1 LVQAGKLD
9 EGIVQLRE
17 VLLNS
22 PDNAEARN
30 NLGDAL
36 LRKGALDE
44 AIAQFRKV
52 LEVNPASAG
61 VHFNLG
67 RALARKGSL
76 DEAIEHLQ
84 KAADADPGFAA
95 AQYVLGDTFY
105 MRGNIPGALA
115 HWRKGLQLEP
125 DDLPVLNQT
134 AWVLA
139 TCPQASVRNGAE
151 AVGLAERAL
160 QMSGGREPVVLD
172 TLAAAYAE
180 VGRFPEAVETA
191 RRAQALATQQSK
203 QPLAEKLAA
212 RIALYE
218 ARVPFHDT
226 R

>member
-1 LVQAGKLD
+1 
-9 EGIVQLRE
+9 VQLRE
-17 VLLNS
+17 VLETS
-22 PDNAEARN
+22 PDHAEARN
-30 NLGDAL
+30 NLGAAL
-36 LRKGALDE
+36 LQKGMLDE
-44 AIAQFRKV
+44 AMAQFRKV
-52 LEVNPASAG
+52 LEVNPESAG

-67 RALARKGSL
+67 RALARKGRL

-84 KAADADPGFAA
+84 KAAGADPGFAA

-105 MRGNIPGALA
+105 MRGNVPEALA

-139 TCPQASVRNGAE
+139 TCSQASVRNGAE

-160 QMSGGREPVVLD
+160 KLSGGREPAVLD

-191 RRAQALATQQSK
+191 RRAQALATQQDK
-203 QPLAEKLAA
+203 RPLAERLAA

-218 ARVPFHDT
+218 ARAPFHEI